1 MPRPVH
7 FEIHAADP
15 ARAQAFYELVFGWLF
30 QQWGEN
36 PYWLIQ
42 TGDGPG
48 IDGGMVPRRG
58 PQPAPDAPVA
68 AFPLTMDTTDLDAT
82 LKAVLAAGGTVV
94 VPRSALPGVGYTA
107 YCKDTEGNIFGLMQS
122 DESAG

>member
-7 FEIHAADP
+7 FEIHAAEP
-15 ARAQAFYELVFGWLF
+15 ARAQSFYEHVFGWRF
-30 QQWGEN
+30 QRWGDN
-36 PYWLIQ
+36 PYWLVQ
-42 TGDGPG
+42 TGEGPG
-48 IDGGMVPRRG
+48 IDGGMVPRQG

-68 AFPLTMDTTDLDAT
+68 AFPLTMDTADLDAT
-82 LKAVLAAGGTVV
+82 LDAVVAAGGTVV

-122 DESAG
+122 DKSAA